1 MSEVCMYARILARCD
16 AGVGYTPNVFDAKKH
31 EQDVRVIH
39 SVQEEEWFQSKNQLG
54 NWQRRV
60 AG

>member
-1 MSEVCMYARILARCD
+1 MYARILARCD

>member
-1 MSEVCMYARILARCD
+1 MSEVCMYARILARC
-16 AGVGYTPNVFDAKKH
+16 DAKKH